1 MSISQDSAATIVC
14 REVFDETSHPTKEE
28 LLDYA
33 KRLGID
39 PDAEPHLLDL
49 AREGLMAALPKGW
62 SPCFHE
68 AYGAWYYYQTSTGYT
83 SWEHPLDE
91 VYRKLVEQA
100 RAGKR
105 QMSLEEDSKTTAKDL
120 ESHEDA
126 TLPKETIT
134 SKETAVPKETT
145 NTTTT
150 SSTASKETSSHP
162 KPGMAGTKIPMKLA
176 PLRKVEKA
184 DGSSRKKERPS
195 SFDRLQSRR
204 ESDSKSDMMSL
215 SSDRAARDYTNLRF
229 QDPRFYE
236 CPKLLETT
244 GTISTTT
251 TTATTTTSAT
261 PVKKELDLKEVL
273 KRSES
278 LSPWHEK
285 DWEQLSS
292 KFSSEENIIDI
303 DKLSASTLARPERL
317 EKFDKEKH
325 PSQLGQQKELTLSG
339 GGSMFLKSNRS
350 RDTTPSQDGGKLED
364 FRALVISD
372 ESNNAVIGDRPKSI
386 LREKQLEDED
396 RPLDEERKS
405 VRFDLEKEI
414 DIKFTYS
421 ESEDDWESESEDQNL
436 RISAVVSNKITSSIL
451 SPLKPDPPSLEDDNN
466 DDDDNNKDNY
476 SNEKEQRDKEEP
488 EAGRRRLSLEKIET
502 VSKNAKLVGRRFLVQ
517 NVSENEHR
525 SQMTK
530 DSLERD
536 NSLDYL
542 PNKFEKVKNIDL
554 VSKSE
559 SDSAVKSSDSAS
571 LLEEMRRTRSIIE
584 KATRAANRLSNRQ
597 LEDDE
602 SSDMSKINQDYVI
615 AKKERFVRPKLE
627 YSRSIDDMKMKMNRE
642 NEKEI
647 EAFKIELEVKLQEK
661 KKELEENFVQQKIL
675 LQQFWNQRLEE
686 VKQEMARKEEQ
697 EIQALI
703 TEMDE
708 VRIENLKKVRA
719 ELEVCYEKER
729 QEILSNLKTELDER
743 KRELL
748 ELRNQEMGKLEDE
761 HERDLGEEKLAKLNE
776 YELKKQHSEKIDAMK
791 KELEKELE
799 DLRNELRMQQR
810 EKITKFTEDHDQCL
824 AEILRDFR
832 MDEALARKMYKERLE
847 EIRAD
852 FARDAEKEARKQ
864 AERALQQDSID
875 FEKMRCEK
883 RLLQDKYTA
892 LKEKYMK
899 LKNDVR
905 LAVERRSRRKEGY
918 TTASETERSA
928 STRTRTERTESSE
941 QNTPL
946 WNARSSPVTN
956 AKSQEGQC
964 ASEQAEEQ
972 NDPDSNS
979 RSQKAGFQKPA
990 SGVVGSKSA
999 AKFESDDT
1007 TTASETNVNMMM
1019 MKKRK
1024 SFSKKAA
1031 SSAARSNAASGNNN
1045 NLENPVENIRK
1056 QLKKLEDLGDQ
1067 LPSNET
1073 AYTVRYPFQD
1083 KAPAN
1088 ASSELEFFRHR
1099 IHVERDSVRRAR
1111 EALRQQRS
1119 AFQGRQRAWKQRS
1132 ARATLEQ
1139 LVQEERELSD
1149 MEVSLHR
1156 TRSLLGEKIIHLKH
1170 LEQSLERVANDKRNE
1185 NDASST
1191 KNDEL
1196 TLSDMSSASSGF
1208 SSTDLGTDTFV
1219 DKPDHYQEST
1229 EIIASLENLNSEI
1242 REIWDVLNKRQDSNI
1257 PPTPALMYSYLRWL
1271 RFHHL
1276 TAQPNTVQ
1284 GAFGTPNIQ
1293 PNILSQL
1300 TTAQPPATTTQ
1311 NIIAQYG
1318 PNSGFTTSVGTVERS
1333 ASNLMERTRN
1343 LRDWLRQ
1350 ARIET
1355 TDLISPGQATL

>member
-14 REVFDETSHPTKEE
+14 REVFDETSHPTNEE

-68 AYGAWYYYQTSTGYT
+68 ASGAWYYYQASTGT
-83 SWEHPLDE
+83 TTWEHPLDA
-91 VYRKLVEQA
+91 VYRGLVEQA
-100 RAGKR
+100 RMGNKR

-126 TLPKETIT
+126 TLPKETLKEPT
-134 SKETAVPKETT
+134 TPRESTKET
-145 NTTTT
+145 N
-150 SSTASKETSSHP
+150 HP
-162 KPGMAGTKIPMKLA
+162 KPAIVGTKIPMKLA
-176 PLRKVEKA
+176 PLRKIERI
-184 DGSSRKKERPS
+184 DGSRKRDRPS

-204 ESDSKSDMMSL
+204 ESDSKSDNIISL
-215 SSDRAARDYTNLRF
+215 SSDRASRDYTNLKF
-229 QDPRFYE
+229 QDPKFYE
-236 CPKLLETT
+236 CPKLLEKAD
-244 GTISTTT
+244 TIATTT
-251 TTATTTTSAT
+251 TTVPA
-261 PVKKELDLKEVL
+261 KKELDLKEVL

-303 DKLSASTLARPERL
+303 DKLSASTLARPERP

-350 RDTTPSQDGGKLED
+350 RDNTPSQDGGKLED
-364 FRALVISD
+364 FQALMISD
-372 ESNNAVIGDRPKSI
+372 EINNAGGDRPKSI
-386 LREKQLEDED
+386 LREKQLDDDD

-414 DIKFTYS
+414 NFNFTYS
-421 ESEDDWESESEDQNL
+421 ESEDDWESESEDKNL
-436 RISAVVSNKITSSIL
+436 RISAVISNKITGSIL
-451 SPLKPDPPSLEDDNN
+451 SPRKPTSEDNDDNKN
-466 DDDDNNKDNY
+466 DYSEKDQDKMDSEINK
-476 SNEKEQRDKEEP
+476 QHLP
-488 EAGRRRLSLEKIET
+488 LEKIESI
-502 VSKNAKLVGRRFLVQ
+502 SKNTKLVGKRFLVQ
-517 NVSENEHR
+517 NVSENEHHN
-525 SQMTK
+525 QMTSNQMRN
-530 DSLERD
+530 SLEMD

-542 PNKFEKVKNIDL
+542 PNKLSEKVKNIDL
-554 VSKSE
+554 ISKSE
-559 SDSAVKSSDSAS
+559 TDCSTAKSSDSD
-571 LLEEMRRTRSIIE
+571 EIRRTRSIIE
-584 KATRAANRLSNRQ
+584 KARHVTNRLSNWQ

-602 SSDMSKINQDYVI
+602 SSDISKISQHY
-615 AKKERFVRPKLE
+615 AQKERFVRPKLE

-642 NEKEI
+642 HEREI

-661 KKELEENFVQQKIL
+661 KKELEENFAQQKLL
-675 LQQFWNQRLEE
+675 LQQYLDQKLEE
-686 VKQEMARKEEQ
+686 VKQEMAQKEEQ

-703 TEMDE
+703 TEMDQA
-708 VRIENLKKVRA
+708 RIENLKKVRT

-729 QEILSNLKTELDER
+729 QEILTNLKTELDER

-748 ELRNQEMGKLEDE
+748 ELRNQEMGKLENE

-776 YELKKQHSEKIDAMK
+776 YELRKQQTESIELLK

-799 DLRNELRMQQR
+799 DLRNELRTQQR
-810 EKITKFTEDHDQCL
+810 EKITKFTEDHEQCL

-852 FARDAEKEARKQ
+852 FARETEKEARKQ
-864 AERALQQDSID
+864 NERILQDSID

-918 TTASETERSA
+918 TTASETERST
-928 STRTRTERTESSE
+928 STRTKTDRTESSE

-946 WNARSSPVTN
+946 KNASSSPVTN
-956 AKSQEGQC
+956 AKSQEGQST
-964 ASEQAEEQ
+964 SEQVGEQ
-972 NDPDSNS
+972 NDPDNS
-979 RSQKAGFQKPA
+979 RSQRAAAGFQKHATP
-990 SGVVGSKSA
+990 VTDSKSA
-999 AKFESDDT
+999 TKFESDDT
-1007 TTASETNVNMMM
+1007 TTASETNTNMMMM
-1019 MKKRK
+1019 MKKKK
-1024 SFSKKAA
+1024 SFSKKVA
-1031 SSAARSNAASGNNN
+1031 SNAGRSSGGSNNN
-1045 NLENPVENIRK
+1045 PVENPVENIRK

-1156 TRSLLGEKIIHLKH
+1156 TRSLLGEKVIHLRH

-1185 NDASST
+1185 NDASSI

-1208 SSTDLGTDTFV
+1208 SSTDLGTDTFI

-1242 REIWDVLNKRQDSNI
+1242 REIWDVLNKRQDNNI

-1276 TAQPNTVQ
+1276 TTQPNSMQ

-1293 PNILSQL
+1293 SNILSQL
-1300 TTAQPPATTTQ
+1300 TAAQPPTTTTQ

-1318 PNSGFTTSVGTVERS
+1318 PNSGFTTSVGTVERN

-1350 ARIET
+1350 ARVET